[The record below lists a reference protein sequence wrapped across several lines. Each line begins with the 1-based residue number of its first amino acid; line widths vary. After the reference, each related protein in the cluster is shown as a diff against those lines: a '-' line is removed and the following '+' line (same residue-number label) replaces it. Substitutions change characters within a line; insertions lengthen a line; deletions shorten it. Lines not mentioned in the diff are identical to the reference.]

1 MPDENRRY
9 CPCCRRE
16 LVSRSLGGRD
26 RLACPHAGCGF
37 VFWDNPV
44 PVVAAIVEV
53 GGRVVL
59 ARNAQWPE
67 GKFGLITGFLEANE
81 TPEEGVLREVAEELN
96 VSATIREFLGP
107 YPFYR
112 NNQLLLAYHV
122 EAFGE
127 PVPGEEL
134 AEIRQVPPELL
145 KAWPFG
151 TGPALRDW
159 LLARGY
165 HPDERGSP

>member
-1 MPDENRRY
+1 MPERTRRY

-16 LVSRSLGGRD
+16 LISRELGGRE
-26 RLACPHAGCGF
+26 RLLCPETGCGF

-44 PVVAAIVEV
+44 PVVAAVVEI
-53 GGRVVL
+53 GGTVVL
-59 ARNAQWPE
+59 ARNAWWPE
-67 GKFGLITGFLEANE
+67 GKFGLITGFLEAEE

-96 VSATIREFLGP
+96 VQGEIREFLGL
-107 YPFYR
+107 YSYYR

-122 EAFGE
+122 EAFDE

-134 AEIRQVPPELL
+134 AEIRRIPPQRLEP
-145 KAWPFG
+145 WPFG

-165 HPDERGSP
+165 CPGAGP